1 MSTLGS
7 GGGTGG
13 GTDVEN
19 QASTQTTQPASDPAL
34 QTKLT
39 IEQFRALVGIPQK
52 PPKTPD
58 QPSTTQDTSHQNSI
72 ADAPALP
79 PIRNATIQ
87 PLPSHLPWL
96 LRFLLLQ
103 RKPLGEQ
110 YATSLYYTLIRE
122 ERSQRKL
129 YRLYDSLVY
138 SCLVLQLMIASVLII
153 LGALGGDHHI
163 AVAILG
169 AVTGV
174 ITGVLSL
181 IKGQGQPNRLL
192 QYANSLRQV
201 RERIEF
207 MERELRAS
215 VREVTYQ
222 EVQNLWVAYETA
234 RDEEVSNRPDTWT
247 SSATR
252 TNSKAINLMWGISQL
267 PVLDPNTR
275 TPGMNLH
282 SAAEIEQPP

>member
-1 MSTLGS
+1 MSNLGS
-7 GGGTGG
+7 GGTGG
-13 GTDVEN
+13 GTDVGN
-19 QASTQTTQPASDPAL
+19 QASTQTTQPASDPVL
-34 QTKLT
+34 QTKLN
-39 IEQFRALVGIPQK
+39 IEQFRALVGIPLHMHGNR
-52 PPKTPD
+52 D

-79 PIRNATIQ
+79 PIRSATIQ

-96 LRFLLLQ
+96 LRLLQ
-103 RKPLGEQ
+103 RAPLEEK
-110 YATSLYYTLIRE
+110 YATSLYYTLVRE
-122 ERSQRKL
+122 ERSQWKL
-129 YRLYDSLVY
+129 YHLYDILVY

-153 LGALGGDHHI
+153 LGALAGDHHI

-169 AVTGV
+169 AVTGI

-201 RERIEF
+201 KERIEF

-234 RDEEVSNRPDTWT
+234 REEEATNRPDMWT
-247 SSATR
+247 SLAAP
-252 TNSKAINLMWGISQL
+252 TNLKAVNLMWGISL
-267 PVLDPNTR
+267 PPVLDPNNR
-275 TPGMNLH
+275 TPGTNLH
-282 SAAEIEQPP
+282 SAAEIGKQGLP